1 MFFFSYYFS
10 HFYDFLFQRPIARE
24 VKFSQNKKNTKTVV
38 KSNNLIG
45 GN

>member
-1 MFFFSYYFS
+1 MFFSYYFS

-24 VKFSQNKKNTKTVV
+24 VKFSQNKNKNTKTVV